1 MSIEESIYGAEEL
14 AAIEAWSPQR
24 PAPGGSGGPGGVGGV
39 AGLRRTSV
47 GGALA
52 AAILLGLRDV
62 LEPPPDDDQAVVVD
76 APGEPED
83 RSAPV
88 ALRFDAESPGDTV
101 AVLRR

>member
-24 PAPGGSGGPGGVGGV
+24 QAPGGSGGSGGV

-62 LEPPPDDDQAVVVD
+62 LEPPPDDGQAVVVD